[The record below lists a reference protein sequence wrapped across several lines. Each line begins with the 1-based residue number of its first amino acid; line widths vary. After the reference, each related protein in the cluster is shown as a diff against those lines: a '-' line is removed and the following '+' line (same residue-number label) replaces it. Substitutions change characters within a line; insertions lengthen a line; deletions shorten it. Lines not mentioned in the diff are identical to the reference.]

1 MLRIAVVDG
10 QGGGIGSVIVRRLR
24 DDFGDEIEIV
34 ALGTN
39 SAATASMLKA
49 KANKGA
55 TGENAIAV
63 NVNKVDIILGPISIV
78 MANSMMGELTPP
90 MAGAIAGA
98 KAKKL
103 LLPLNQ
109 EGVEVIGVSKEP
121 LPHMVDSLIGRIKL
135 LCEEVR
141 NV

>member
-1 MLRIAVVDG
+1 MLKIAVVDG

-63 NVNKVDIILGPISIV
+63 NVNKVDVILGPISVI

-90 MAGAIAGA
+90 MASAIASA

-109 EGVEVIGVSKEP
+109 EGVEVIGVTKEP
-121 LPHMVDSLIGRIKL
+121 LPHLVDSLIERIKL
-135 LCEEVR
+135 LCEEVI